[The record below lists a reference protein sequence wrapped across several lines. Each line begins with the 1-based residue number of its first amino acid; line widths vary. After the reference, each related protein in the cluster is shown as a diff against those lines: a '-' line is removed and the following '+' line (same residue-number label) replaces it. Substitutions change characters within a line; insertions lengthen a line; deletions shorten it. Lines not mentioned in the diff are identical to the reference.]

1 MAWNH
6 IGCIPEESICFFKY
20 SSNLRNSAE
29 LQIED
34 VVKFAALEAWVA
46 TLLFSDRLKYP
57 AGPTG
62 TAPGTGRAVAYQITH
77 DNKPNRENLFMS
89 ESIDLLKIAQ
99 EEQDGDLFSILD
111 STYNRSDLKPGG
123 DASAVI
129 WEGGNSAG
137 DVEPVAHAFTDMFA
151 LNGTLMA
158 LDVLGLPFIGV
169 PMMAQYRH
177 DTKLAPLD
185 WFGNLN
191 YTSLKWS
198 TAGDFMVNDNGKKV
212 VVAGKSGNA
221 ALRTA
226 AGVYCNVRPYGSIT
240 SLRCMPCLPYSQDK
254 SVFGVD
260 AETGIVHTQMNT
272 PGVRMA
278 YAGRRFLQMV
288 NDTGYIGRVALK
300 PTQAQEDTV
309 NAGLMR
315 WLLEGTRFE
324 LKKRY
329 SVDAYLEQKENVDR
343 IVALL
348 PDGFKDGMDQW
359 GGDIYE
365 HISDTNYGVM
375 LHDMIRQTPAIIYAT
390 DLDGDRLTD
399 LMADAPDVL
408 RDWGQ
413 MVLDHAGAGKNMQDV
428 WSEMGF
434 TMKSGHDMT
443 SVMYRME
450 GDPIF
455 EQTLGSADAMLL
467 RLLDGDETVGGTK
480 NPYDPRIHF
489 VLIADA
495 YKAANPGN
503 DTLASWLDQQ
513 LAKFDE
519 VYSGERP
526 RYLDGYAKLKAAIT
540 PWGVS

>member
-1 MAWNH
+1 MTNQ
-6 IGCIPEESICFFKY
+6 
-20 SSNLRNSAE
+20 L
-29 LQIED
+29 D
-34 VVKFAALEAWVA
+34 
-46 TLLFSDRLKYP
+46 LF
-57 AGPTG
+57 
-62 TAPGTGRAVAYQITH
+62 
-77 DNKPNRENLFMS
+77 
-89 ESIDLLKIAQ
+89 KIAQ
-99 EEQDGDLFSILD
+99 EEQDGDLFALLD
-111 STYNRSDLKPGG
+111 SMFTRSSIQPKGFTD
-123 DASAVI
+123 AVI
-129 WEGGNSAG
+129 WEGGNSSG
-137 DVEPVAHAFTDMFA
+137 GVNPVAHAFTDMFA
-151 LNGTLMA
+151 LNGTIMT
-158 LDVLGLPFIGV
+158 LDVLGLPYLAV

-177 DTKLAPLD
+177 DMKLAPLG
-185 WFGNLN
+185 WFGNLD

-198 TAGDFMVNDNGKKV
+198 TAGDFMVDEGDEKV

-240 SLRCMPCLPYSQDK
+240 TVRCMPCLPYSQNK
-254 SVFGVD
+254 KLFRVD
-260 AETGIVHTQMNT
+260 ADTGNIHSEMNT

-278 YAGRRFLQMV
+278 YAGRLFLQMV
-288 NDTGYIGRVALK
+288 HETGQIGRLALK

-315 WLLEGTRFE
+315 WLLEGTKFE

-329 SVDAYLEQKENVDR
+329 SVDAYLEQKENIDA

-348 PDGFKDGMDQW
+348 PADFKEGMDQW

-365 HISDTNYGVM
+365 HIADTNYGVM
-375 LHDMIRQTPAIIYAT
+375 LHDMITQTDAIIYST

-413 MVLDHAGAGKNMQDV
+413 MVLDHVGADKKMRDV
-428 WSEMGF
+428 WSDMGF

-450 GDPIF
+450 GAPIY

-467 RLLDGDETVGGTK
+467 RLLGGDETLAGVK
-480 NPYDPRIHF
+480 RPYDPRIHF
-489 VLIADA
+489 VLIVQA

-503 DTLASWLDQQ
+503 EELATWLDNA
-513 LAKFDE
+513 LATFDR

-526 RYLDGYAKLKAAIT
+526 RYLDGYTQLKEAIT
-540 PWGVS
+540 PWGA